1 METVRTQLQ
10 PRRELV
16 DPETGMEV
24 SREGVERC
32 CINRAMDG
40 IVLPNGREVRE
51 LQMLHWQRT
60 GHEAHQRR
68 SCSPPDRWMICDTRS
83 STGRQA
89 A

>member
-1 METVRTQLQ
+1 METLHTQLQ
-10 PRRELV
+10 PRQELA
-16 DPETGMEV
+16 DPKTGMEV

-60 GHEAHQRR
+60 GHEVPSKSVHAARR
-68 SCSPPDRWMICDTRS
+68 
-83 STGRQA
+83 TGG
-89 A
+89 

>member
-1 METVRTQLQ
+1 METLRMLPQ
-10 PRRELV
+10 PRQKLT
-16 DPETGMEV
+16 DPETGKEV

-51 LQMLHWQRT
+51 QCFT
-60 GHEAHQRR
+60 GSARNMKPIQRR
-68 SCSPPDRWMICDTRS
+68 SCSPPDRRLICDIRS

>member
-10 PRRELV
+10 LRRELV
-16 DPETGMEV
+16 DPKTGMEV

-51 LQMLHWQRT
+51 LQMLH
-60 GHEAHQRR
+60 
-68 SCSPPDRWMICDTRS
+68 
-83 STGRQA
+83 
-89 A
+89 

>member
-10 PRRELV
+10 PRRELA
-16 DPETGMEV
+16 DPGTSMEV

-51 LQMLHWQRT
+51 LQMLH
-60 GHEAHQRR
+60 
-68 SCSPPDRWMICDTRS
+68 
-83 STGRQA
+83 
-89 A
+89 

>member
-10 PRRELV
+10 LRRELV
-16 DPETGMEV
+16 DPGTGMEV

-40 IVLPNGREVRE
+40 IVLPHGREVRE

-60 GHEAHQRR
+60 GHEVPSKRVHAARR
-68 SCSPPDRWMICDTRS
+68 
-83 STGRQA
+83 TGG
-89 A
+89 

>member
-10 PRRELV
+10 LRRELV
-16 DPETGMEV
+16 DPGTGMEV

-51 LQMLHWQRT
+51 QCFT
-60 GHEAHQRR
+60 GSARNMKPIKGVHAA
-68 SCSPPDRWMICDTRS
+68 RW
-83 STGRQA
+83 TGG
-89 A
+89 

>member
-1 METVRTQLQ
+1 MGAMCEAHGGNWSMETLRMLPQ
-10 PRRELV
+10 PRKELV

-51 LQMLHWQRT
+51 LQMLH
-60 GHEAHQRR
+60 
-68 SCSPPDRWMICDTRS
+68 
-83 STGRQA
+83 
-89 A
+89 

>member
-51 LQMLHWQRT
+51 LQMLH
-60 GHEAHQRR
+60 
-68 SCSPPDRWMICDTRS
+68 
-83 STGRQA
+83 
-89 A
+89 

>member
-10 PRRELV
+10 LRRELV

-51 LQMLHWQRT
+51 QCFT
-60 GHEAHQRR
+60 GSARNMKPIQRR
-68 SCSPPDRWMICDTRS
+68 SCSPPDRRMICDTRS

>member
-10 PRRELV
+10 LRRELV
-16 DPETGMEV
+16 DPGTGMEV

-51 LQMLHWQRT
+51 QCFT
-60 GHEAHQRR
+60 GSARNMKPIQRR
-68 SCSPPDRWMICDTRS
+68 SCSPPDQRVICDIRS